1 MATNFEWSTLKF
13 GKHEG
18 RSLPQIILTDPDW
31 FYWAY
36 GSSIFRE
43 PLDEEAAEIA
53 SSASAI
59 KIPKKD
65 WQNWRIHYQLSP
77 DFKLLDFSIID
88 SQTAS
93 QLPPNA
99 IICTHLDLSL
109 PARLR
114 DYGRRLRYDLMLK
127 SFGNYYFE
135 GSEPSRWDC
144 EGFFHNFT
152 NFLTARET

>member
-1 MATNFEWSTLKF
+1 M
-13 GKHEG
+13 
-18 RSLPQIILTDPDW
+18 PQIILTDPCW

-36 GSSIFRE
+36 SNGIFRE

-53 SSASAI
+53 SSASVI

-65 WQNWRIHYQLSP
+65 WKNWSIHYQLSENNR
-77 DFKLLDFSIID
+77 FLDFSIID
-88 SQTAS
+88 AQTAS

-99 IICTHLDLSL
+99 IICAHLDLSF

-114 DYGRRLRYDLMLK
+114 DYGHRLRYDLMLK
-127 SFGNYYFE
+127 SFRHYYFG
-135 GSEPSRWDC
+135 GSEPSRWGC